1 MQLEMFEDDD
11 FEVEADADQ
20 IKTAIVLAEKQSALE
35 TDLDKLENQIKE
47 KKKELRHIQEKLLP
61 EALDQ
66 LNLTEMVLPHGGKVL
81 VKSDMSI
88 SVPKGRLGEITGWLK
103 ENGHGDIIK
112 SEVSVPFGKGQ
123 GNMVGHLKSYL
134 DEVGLTCEETQSVA
148 SGTLK
153 ALLKEQLE
161 AGDLDKELGFFGAF
175 AWKKAIVK
183 R

>member
-1 MQLEMFEDDD
+1 MQLEMFEEDD
-11 FEVEADADQ
+11 FEVDADQ

-35 TDLDKLENQIKE
+35 TELDKLENQVKE

-66 LNLTEMVLPHGGKVL
+66 LNLTEMALPEGGKVS

-88 SVPKGRLGEITGWLK
+88 SVPKGRIGEITKWLR
-103 ENGHGDIIK
+103 EQGHGDIIK
-112 SEVSVPFGKGQ
+112 SEVSVPFAKGQ
-123 GNMVGHLKSYL
+123 GNMVGDLKSYL
-134 DEVGLTCEETQSVA
+134 SDIGLSCEETQSVA

-161 AGDLDKELGFFGAF
+161 AGDLNKDLNFFGAF

>member
-11 FEVEADADQ
+11 YEVDADQ

-35 TDLDKLENQIKE
+35 TQLDKLENQVKE
-47 KKKELRHIQEKLLP
+47 KKRELRNIQEKLLP

-66 LNLTEMVLPHGGKVL
+66 LNLSEMALPEGGKVT

-88 SVPKGRLGEITGWLK
+88 SVPKGRLTEITEWLLK
-103 ENGHGDIIK
+103 QGHGDIIK

-123 GNMVGHLKSYL
+123 GNMVGGLKSYL